1 MSHAS
6 VDFSFKIRLL
16 VTFCGKNCLLSHQRL
31 VKEVSGQLQ
40 TVLIKVDA
48 GSVKEVGGISARRS
62 ASQAARPGSAK
73 TENKF
78 SCPMPVAI

>member
-6 VDFSFKIRLL
+6 IDFSFKTRLSI
-16 VTFCGKNCLLSHQRL
+16 TFGGKNGLLSHQRL

-48 GSVKEVGGISARRS
+48 GSVKEVGGISTRRS
-62 ASQAARPGSAK
+62 ASQAARPGGAK

-78 SCPMPVAI
+78 SCPMPVAV